1 MAKLIYI
8 DKNLADSKTWM
19 GSNWQQAAND
29 YYRSLAFTND
39 GHIIT
44 HGKVFVGID
53 TTYQLTLNGSTN
65 GSGTSLG
72 TLYAPTTAGS
82 NHQILQSSGSGAP
95 SWASLV
101 TALASSEDYTIP
113 TSYAVKQA
121 IANALSGLSSA
132 LKYVGTSTTDPKG
145 DSGATVAGHTTWAIG
160 DVVAYNSKE
169 YVLEGSTNVKTNWRE
184 LGDESSFLLKTA
196 KPLSSTT
203 LSIGTGTIGDGITV
217 NLSTI
222 TVTNTK
228 GNNNLVNGLTVD
240 SYGRVTAVSYATGAL
255 TDTTHNF
262 YLGASGA
269 KANATSATSNPY
281 LTTKLTSAASD
292 AAGTN
297 IVQFKGTDYLTVSGN
312 NGIITF
318 TNTGLRAATAS
329 VASNVT
335 GVYTIGTI
343 TKGDGSTL
351 TLYGHDV
358 NTWRNVTAY
367 LKSNNTST
375 QILSTS
381 VGTADLAFG
390 SEFLWDGDTSDGIL
404 HIGWAEVASDGT
416 VTYSV

>member
-8 DKNLADSKTWM
+8 NKNLTDSQTWL
-19 GSNWQQAAND
+19 GANWNNNASE
-29 YYRSLAFTND
+29 YFHSLAFTND
-39 GHIIT
+39 GHFMT
-44 HGKVFVGID
+44 HGKVFVCVD
-53 TTYQLTLNGSTN
+53 TTYQLTLNGTTN

-72 TLYAPTTAGS
+72 SFYAPTTAGS

-101 TALASSEDYTIP
+101 TSLAASEDYTIP

-121 IANALSGLSSA
+121 ISTAIGTLSGA
-132 LKYVGTSTTDPKG
+132 LQYRGTSTTNPTTD
-145 DSGATVAGHTTWAIG
+145 GATVAGYTDWKLG
-160 DVVAYNSKE
+160 DVVAYSSKE
-169 YVLEGSTNVKTNWRE
+169 YVLEGSTNTAANWRE
-184 LGDESSFLLKTA
+184 LGDESSFVLKTA
-196 KPLSSTT
+196 KPLTSTT
-203 LSIGTGTIGDGITV
+203 LSISDTTLDQTISI
-217 NLSTI
+217 NLASI
-222 TVTNTK
+222 TVTNNK
-228 GNNNLVNGLTVD
+228 GANNLVNGLTVD
-240 SYGRVTAVSYATGAL
+240 SYGRVSAVSYATGAL

-269 KANATSATSNPY
+269 NANATSATSDPY
-281 LTTKLTSAASD
+281 LTTLLTSAASG
-292 AAGTN
+292 ASGTN

-312 NGIITF
+312 NGVITF
-318 TNTGLRAATAS
+318 TNTGLRIATAS

-375 QILSTS
+375 EILSSS
-381 VGTADLAFG
+381 VGTADLDFG
-390 SEFLWDGDTSDGIL
+390 SEFLWDGDTTNGTL
-404 HIGWAEVASDGT
+404 HIGWAEVDSNGN